1 MTKITSIP
9 TIGPAL
15 YPRVEIWAL
24 MLAAVIF
31 IFNTFSERVL
41 KFPPPGGAK
50 ALVRYEIYRHNCH
63 RSKN

>member
-1 MTKITSIP
+1 MLMTKITSIP

-24 MLAAVIF
+24 MLVAVIF

-41 KFPPPGGAK
+41 KFPAPGGAK
-50 ALVRYEIYRHNCH
+50 GT
-63 RSKN
+63 RSIRDISAQLP